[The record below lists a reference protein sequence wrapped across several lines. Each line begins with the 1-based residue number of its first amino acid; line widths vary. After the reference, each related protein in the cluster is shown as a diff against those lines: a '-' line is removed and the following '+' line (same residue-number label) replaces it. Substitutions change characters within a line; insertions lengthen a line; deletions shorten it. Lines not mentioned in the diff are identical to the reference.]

1 MDANV
6 KASLLKHIAKA
17 EGGMLMDN
25 MQAALGLMLRAG
37 LAYKA
42 RVTCAVIGVHEDNRD
57 GVAIDVQHMQT
68 LIQSISGMGWVE
80 DEGKRVAIELQ
91 DDAESDK
98 TRAFN
103 MKLHLESGGKLPRAD
118 AGGPLRYATIMGS
131 HANMA
136 SRALLFGSKHHDQ
149 SLTDAEGNL
158 SLDRA
163 PAGWRQ
169 AIKDGQEWTIL
180 TRSVAK
186 ELPEIIPLLQS
197 SGNASQQVAKPED
210 ELQMTGKILA
220 AINKFSQKHGN
231 KEVLWID
238 IKNDVLRSRPRCAA
252 ICPAIFGFVVKY
264 GGRSF
269 MSETESFIRAQGVSK
284 EIGDVWGALQA
295 ETKGDARV
303 AWRHMLLKYAFFEVD
318 RHLSV
323 SEVSRMQDLLV
334 THCFLYKQGIIL
346 IMFILID

>member
-6 KASLLKHIAKA
+6 KASLLQHIAKA

-25 MQAALGLMLRAG
+25 MQAALGLMLRTG

-42 RVTCAVIGVHEDNRD
+42 RVSCAVIGVHEDNRD

-91 DDAESDK
+91 DDAGSDK
-98 TRAFN
+98 TRSFN
-103 MKLHLESGGKLPRAD
+103 MKLHLESEGKLPRGD

-149 SLTDAEGNL
+149 SLTDSEGNL

-180 TRSVAK
+180 TRTVAK
-186 ELPEIIPLLQS
+186 ELPEIIP
-197 SGNASQQVAKPED
+197 
-210 ELQMTGKILA
+210 
-220 AINKFSQKHGN
+220 
-231 KEVLWID
+231 
-238 IKNDVLRSRPRCAA
+238 RPLF
-252 ICPAIFGFVVKY
+252 P
-264 GGRSF
+264 
-269 MSETESFIRAQGVSK
+269 
-284 EIGDVWGALQA
+284 L
-295 ETKGDARV
+295 
-303 AWRHMLLKYAFFEVD
+303 
-318 RHLSV
+318 
-323 SEVSRMQDLLV
+323 
-334 THCFLYKQGIIL
+334 
-346 IMFILID
+346 